1 MIYLGRILTEPNF
14 KAAEGDKKAFATF
27 SLALNTRK
35 EEDGTYKSDFI
46 RCKAFGYAAERIAET
61 WSKDEDVVLEGNL
74 VMGND
79 YTNKDGELVPG
90 TWELNINKK
99 HEYNTVC
106 VESQGDRI
114 IRGRIANFGNA
125 IRYFAGSG
133 EKKSTAYVTVSVS
146 KGYKK
151 EGEEYYKEELKKLV
165 LFGAAADAVNENYSN
180 GDFITIVGRAQAGKD
195 YTNNEGE
202 IVDGGE
208 EILVNRLHGFAPTGK
223 TESTTKSSAPKTAP
237 GKAPTFAKA
246 PTTAPKVGLTP
257 KSAPGKK
264 LPGLAP
270 KKK

>member
-14 KAAEGDKKAFATF
+14 KAAEGEKKAFANF
-27 SLALNTRK
+27 SLAINTRK

-61 WSKDEDVVLEGNL
+61 WSKEEDVVLEGHL
-74 VMGND
+74 QMGND
-79 YTNKDGELVPG
+79 YTNNEGELVAG

-99 HEYNTVC
+99 HEYNTLC

-114 IRGRIANFGNA
+114 IRGRIANFNNA

-165 LFGAAADAVNENYSN
+165 LFGAAADAVNENFSG
-180 GDFITIVGRAQAGKD
+180 GDFITVVGRAQAGKD

-208 EILVNRLHGFAPTGK
+208 EILVNRLHGFAPAGK
-223 TESTTKSSAPKTAP
+223 AQAATTSKAPKAP
-237 GKAPTFAKA
+237 AKAPSFAKA
-246 PTTAPKVGLTP
+246 PGTAPKAPGIAP
-257 KSAPGKK
+257 KAPGKK